1 VILLAMIAVAS
12 QLQQPQLE
20 QPKRIVL
27 HDAGQPALS
36 VRHVPGPGASVVYV
50 HGSTFPSALSIDYR
64 IDGKSWADDLR
75 ARGFDVWSFDFPGYG
90 ASDRQPEMSK
100 PTSTSIPGRAAEAAD
115 QIERVVRYI
124 RSQMQGRKVSIIAH
138 SWGTIP
144 AALFAGRYPD
154 WVARLVLF
162 APVAQ
167 REAQRQGPN
176 SPVLLVS
183 AADQW
188 NAFQAGLPNGTPSL
202 ISQSHFDQWAATYLS
217 TDAAASTR
225 SPPSVAVPSG
235 PDADVAA
242 AWTGHLPYD
251 PALIRAPTLI
261 VRGEWDPIAR
271 DADAAWLVAA
281 MTHVPGG
288 ATDLKLPRGAH
299 RMLLEDNRQALF
311 DAVGRFLMKDE
322 K

>member
-1 VILLAMIAVAS
+1 
-12 QLQQPQLE
+12 
-20 QPKRIVL
+20 
-27 HDAGQPALS
+27 
-36 VRHVPGPGASVVYV
+36 VVYV
-50 HGSTFPSALSIDYR
+50 HGSTFPAALSINYR
-64 IDGKSWADDLR
+64 MDGKSWADDLR

-90 ASDRQPEMSK
+90 ASDRPAEMTELK
-100 PTSTSIPGRAAEAAD
+100 PASVPGRAPEAAD

-124 RSQMQGRKVSIIAH
+124 RLHMRRRKVSIIAH

-144 AALFAGRYPD
+144 AALFAGRRPQ

-167 REAQRQGPN
+167 RQTQRQGPS
-176 SPVLLVS
+176 SPVILVS

-188 NAFQAGLPNGTPSL
+188 GAFQAGLPNGTPSL
-202 ISQSHFDQWAATYLS
+202 ISKSRFDQWATTYLS
-217 TDAAASTR
+217 TDPAAPTR

-235 PDADVAA
+235 PDADVAD

-251 PALIRAPTLI
+251 PELVRSPTLI

-281 MTHVPGG
+281 LTHAPGG

-311 DAVGRFLMKDE
+311 DTVGEFLTKDE
-322 K
+322 R